1 MDLIKTT
8 IRGLF
13 NSHIQLTIPVYQRAY
28 SWQKDNWEVFKDDLL
43 QQVEKDNRYSFGNVL
58 LETIKQDQSYE
69 IIDGQQRLTTI
80 VIFMRAMLNILCQKK
95 PSSAYVKDLPFFFQD
110 RGVIKLR
117 PIPNDT
123 ACYDSVIIDNKDYI
137 ASSPSQKCIIDAK
150 EYFINELKD
159 KDGDFIEKLIELV
172 LDSALNRIELQGKK
186 EAALMF
192 ELQNNRGR
200 DLTNMEKLKSF
211 FMYQMY
217 VNSTAIETDNNVTS
231 ISSYFEDIYK
241 NIYDIKQLDEDRILI
256 YHCQAFLDV
265 SYGYSNLNDI
275 KKELKSSNNHVDW
288 IKNFCHS
295 LSITFLNIKQL
306 QGSSS
311 FYYKKLLSL
320 SKYNRIPAFIYPFII
335 KGYRYFSNDNLKLD
349 KLFHILEVLT
359 FRYELISSRAEIDS
373 RLSEILKGFAGDL
386 DDLIMKIQNK
396 LNDAWYWGD
405 NRFSEVLNGWMYGN
419 RVIHYLLWEYEE
431 SIQSKGYLIGSIRIK
446 DEQIEHISPQTE
458 PNEAVAAGYEVESNN
473 FYSEEFKSKYLN
485 CLGNLMLI
493 SRSHNASIGNKPFV
507 DKLNSYNKNP
517 LLNQQGEIKEFV
529 DSQTIEWKAINI
541 EKRHKKIV
549 EFAIKRWS
557 FSSIK

>member
-1 MDLIKTT
+1 MDLIKTSV
-8 IRGLF
+8 RGLF
-13 NSHIQLTIPVYQRAY
+13 YSYIQLTIPVYQRAY

-43 QQVEKDNRYSFGNVL
+43 QQVEKENGYSFGNVL
-58 LETIKQDQSYE
+58 LETIKKDQSYE

-80 VIFMRAMLNILCQKK
+80 VIFMRAMYNLLLQKK
-95 PSSAYVKDLPFFFQD
+95 PSSKYVGELPFFFKD
-110 RGVIKLR
+110 KGVIKLQ
-117 PIPNDT
+117 PILNDS
-123 ACYDSVIIDNKDYI
+123 ACFNTVIIDNKDYV
-137 ASSPSQKCIIDAK
+137 AASPSQECIIKAK
-150 EYFINELKD
+150 EYFTNELKD
-159 KDGDFIEKLIELV
+159 KKGDDIEKLIELV

-211 FMYQMY
+211 FMYQIY
-217 VNSTAIETDNNVTS
+217 VNSTAVETDNNVAS
-231 ISSYFEDIYK
+231 ISNYFEDIYK

-275 KKELKSSNNHVDW
+275 KKELKSSNTKVDW
-288 IKNFCHS
+288 IKNFCQS
-295 LSITFLNIKQL
+295 LSISFLNIKQL
-306 QGSSS
+306 QASSS
-311 FYYKKLLSL
+311 FFYKKLLSL
-320 SKYNRIPAFIYPFII
+320 SNNRIPAFIYPFII
-335 KGYRYFSNDNLKLD
+335 KGYRFFSNDSAKLD

-373 RLSEILKGFAGDL
+373 RLSEILKGFTGDL
-386 DDLIMKIQNK
+386 DDLLMKIQNK

-431 SIQSKGYLIGSIRIK
+431 SIQSKGYLIGNIKIK

-458 PNEAVAAGYEVESNN
+458 PNEAVAAGYDVDSNN
-473 FYSEEFKSKYLN
+473 LYSEDFKNKYLN

-493 SRSHNASIGNKPFV
+493 SRSHNATIGNNPFK

-517 LLNQQGEIKEFV
+517 LLNQQAEIKDFV
-529 DSQTIEWKAINI
+529 DTQTIEWKTKNI

-549 EFAIKRWS
+549 DFAINRWS
-557 FSSIK
+557 FSNIN